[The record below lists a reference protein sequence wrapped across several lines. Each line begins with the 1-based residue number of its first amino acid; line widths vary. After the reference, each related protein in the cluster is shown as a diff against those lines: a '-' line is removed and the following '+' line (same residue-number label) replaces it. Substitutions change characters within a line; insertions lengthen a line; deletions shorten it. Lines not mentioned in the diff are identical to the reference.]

1 MTGDK
6 MGDTLYVA
14 GGQQQLEKA
23 EATKNFFSLNI
34 SVISDSSG
42 KEWQTLPPWPG
53 LPRILAVSAVQNSG
67 VNELFYLFSGRN
79 IGPKQPVEILVDG
92 YAYSPK
98 TKNWKNIGNIMLG
111 REAGNGRSIMGGTA
125 MSYGESYV
133 LVFGG
138 DEGRALKRR
147 LELTQKI
154 NELEKSLTSSSGEES
169 SSVLK
174 NKIDSAK
181 SELINILK
189 YKSGFSRDIFAYHTI
204 TDTWVI
210 VGKLPAPS
218 PVTTTAVQWDGNI
231 IIPTGEISP
240 GVRTDK
246 VWKGTIAPETLG
258 FGFINYSVIGFYLI
272 LMVTVGIYFSKR
284 ENATDDFF
292 LAGKRIPWWAAGLSI
307 YATQLSAITFIA
319 VPAIPFATNWEVY
332 PGYITILLIVPIVI
346 TFYLPFF
353 RRLNVTTAY
362 QYLEKRFNLGVRL
375 FGSISFIIFQ
385 LGRMSVVVFLPALAI
400 TAILGMNIYL
410 AIILMGVFATVYT
423 TLGGVEAVIWT
434 DVIQVII
441 LVAGMIYSLI
451 FIVAHVGG
459 IDIIYNIALHDSK
472 LQMFD
477 WRLSYTDLVTWS
489 IFLGTFALQ
498 FGPYTTDQAV
508 VQRYLTTKDEKEAAK
523 SLWINGI
530 ISVPT
535 GLLFFVLGTCLYVFY
550 KLNPELLS
558 VGMQTDQV
566 FPLFIGQQLPVGFAG
581 LVIAGI
587 FSASMSSL
595 DSSMHSISTAW
606 TVDFHE
612 RFNPGSTEEYRLG
625 LARKVVVIV
634 GLFGTAMACMLASF
648 PIQSLYFLFQ
658 EIIGLLGSALAGVFM
673 LGIFTS
679 SATGRG
685 VLIGAF
691 ASLLAMAFAKFFTD
705 IHFYIY
711 PLMGIPVCVLVGYVI
726 SLFADSQE
734 KNLSG
739 LTYRKLISDK

>member
-1 MTGDK
+1 
-6 MGDTLYVA
+6 
-14 GGQQQLEKA
+14 
-23 EATKNFFSLNI
+23 
-34 SVISDSSG
+34 
-42 KEWQTLPPWPG
+42 
-53 LPRILAVSAVQNSG
+53 
-67 VNELFYLFSGRN
+67 
-79 IGPKQPVEILVDG
+79 
-92 YAYSPK
+92 
-98 TKNWKNIGNIMLG
+98 MLG

-154 NELEKSLTSSSGEES
+154 NELEKSLTSSSGEGS

-181 SELINILK
+181 SELINVLK

-246 VWKGTIAPETLG
+246 VWKGTITPETPG

-272 LMVTVGIYFSKR
+272 LMVAVGIYFSKR

-332 PGYITILLIVPIVI
+332 PGYITILLLVPIVI

-400 TAILGMNIYL
+400 TAILGINIYL
-410 AIILMGVFATVYT
+410 AIILMGVFATIYT
-423 TLGGVEAVIWT
+423 TLGGMEAVIWT
-434 DVIQVII
+434 DVIQVVI

-508 VQRYLTTKDEKEAAK
+508 VQRYLTTKNEKEAAK

-634 GLFGTAMACMLASF
+634 GLFGTAMACILASF

-691 ASLLAMAFAKFFTD
+691 ASLLAD
-705 IHFYIY
+705 
-711 PLMGIPVCVLVGYVI
+711 
-726 SLFADSQE
+726 
-734 KNLSG
+734 
-739 LTYRKLISDK
+739 RKSVV